1 METIRFDDL
10 TRSLESGI
18 SRRKMLRAVIGGTL
32 TLGLGRLAL
41 DDVGAHKKHKKRKK
55 HKRRSQS
62 TVIAP
67 APPPPPSS
75 APPPVTCPD
84 GTFRFEDRCALS
96 CGIGCTRLGGVCL
109 TTIEDVTFCG
119 APIASCADIPTECRS
134 HAECGAQE
142 FCAATPCI
150 SAGAFTTRCVPIQG

>member
-1 METIRFDDL
+1 MEKIRFDDL

-18 SRRKMLRAVIGGTL
+18 SRRRVLRAVIGGTL

-41 DDVGAHKKHKKRKK
+41 DDVDAHKKHKKRKK
-55 HKRRSQS
+55 RRQP
-62 TVIAP
+62 TVTAP
-67 APPPPPSS
+67 VPPPP
-75 APPPVTCPD
+75 APPVTCPN
-84 GTFRFEDRCALS
+84 GTFRLEDRCALS

-119 APIASCADIPTECRS
+119 APIASCADIPTECNS

-142 FCAATPCI
+142 FCAATACV
-150 SAGAFTTRCVPIQG
+150 SGDAFTTRCVPIQG